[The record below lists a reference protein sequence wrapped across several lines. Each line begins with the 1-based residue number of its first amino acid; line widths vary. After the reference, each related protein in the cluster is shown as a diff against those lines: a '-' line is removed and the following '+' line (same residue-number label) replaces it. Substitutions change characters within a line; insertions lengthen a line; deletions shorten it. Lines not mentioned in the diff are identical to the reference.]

1 MLTLPRSLP
10 LVVLVASL
18 FTSLDASAD
27 PDVATALPPPA
38 HWKADPL
45 FPGAHRVSLGVGT
58 GVPFIG
64 MGEVTYAPSERFAIG
79 GLFGA
84 TPYLLGA
91 GVRPRLGVPL
101 NARTRL
107 TLVSPVIFYPSGHG
121 PVGDAPPW
129 FLAQPALR
137 LERRIGDG
145 VYVHVNAGV
154 VGAVGFPTKES
165 ATYNAH
171 AVSHGTTWGVWNTVG
186 AGGAAS
192 VAERTLVFADA
203 MLVME
208 GVRLAGVDWFGGP
221 PFVFTVGVQRI
232 L

>member
-1 MLTLPRSLP
+1 MHSFQRSLLL
-10 LVVLVASL
+10 LVIAASS
-18 FTSLDASAD
+18 FPSREARADVDA
-27 PDVATALPPPA
+27 ATAPPV

-58 GVPFIG
+58 GVPFVG
-64 MGEVTYAPSERFAIG
+64 MGEVTYAPSEHVAIG

-91 GVRPRLGVPL
+91 GLRPRVGLPL
-101 NARTRL
+101 SARTRL
-107 TLVSPVIFYPSGHG
+107 TLVSPLILYPSGEG
-121 PVGDAPPW
+121 TFGNAPPW

-137 LERRIGDG
+137 LERRVGDSG
-145 VYVHVNAGV
+145 YLHVNAGI

-165 ATYNAH
+165 ATYNGR

-186 AGGAAS
+186 VGGAVS
-192 VAERTLVFADA
+192 VSEHTLVFADA

-208 GVRLAGVDWFGGP
+208 GARLAGEHWFGGP
-221 PFVFTVGVQRI
+221 PFVFTVGVQRT

>member
-1 MLTLPRSLP
+1 MLTLPRSLL
-10 LVVLVASL
+10 LVVLAASVL
-18 FTSLDASAD
+18 TSVDASAD
-27 PDVATALPPPA
+27 DAAMAPAPPA

-64 MGEVTYAPSERFAIG
+64 MGEVTYAASERFAIG

-91 GVRPRLGVPL
+91 GVRPRVGLPL

-107 TLVSPVIFYPSGHG
+107 TLVSPLILYPSGHG
-121 PVGDAPPW
+121 PLGDAPPW

-145 VYVHVNAGV
+145 AYVQVNAGV

-165 ATYNAH
+165 ATYNGR

-186 AGGAAS
+186 GGGAVS
-192 VAERTLVFADA
+192 VSERTLVFADA

-208 GVRLAGVDWFGGP
+208 GTRLAGDHWFGGP
-221 PFVFTVGVQRI
+221 PFVFTVGVQRT